1 MAITQY
7 ETINIA
13 EDFSDSPGARYKT
26 DGPYSGEEFYDKF
39 LKPKLDQVWNNRNTG
54 IFLNLDGT
62 YGYASSFWSEVFIRV
77 VRDFKNKKTIKK
89 KFKFKSD
96 DEPLLI
102 NTIMQKIDEAKID

>member
-1 MAITQY
+1 MAITEF

-13 EDFSDSPGARYKT
+13 EDFSDSPGARYRT
-26 DGPYSGEEFYDKF
+26 DGPHSGEEFYEDFLRSKLNLVWKDK
-39 LKPKLDQVWNNRNTG
+39 KRG

-77 VRDFKNKKTIKK
+77 VRDFKDKKTIKK
-89 KFKFKSD
+89 KFKFKSE

-102 NTIMQKIDEAKID
+102 NTIIQKIDEAKIE